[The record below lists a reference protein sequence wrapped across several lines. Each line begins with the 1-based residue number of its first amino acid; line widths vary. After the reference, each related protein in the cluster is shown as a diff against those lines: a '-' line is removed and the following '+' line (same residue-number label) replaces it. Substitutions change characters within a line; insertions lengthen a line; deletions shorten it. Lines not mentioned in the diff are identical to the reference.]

1 MAFFKI
7 IVPNYN
13 NGEWLRK
20 SLSSIVSQNFTDY
33 EVVLIDDCSTDNS
46 VDIMNEYKEKYGFH
60 IICPDHKV

>member
-46 VDIMNEYKEKYGFH
+46 VDIMKE
-60 IICPDHKV
+60 